1 MRRLGVFT
9 ITFKQISHIV
19 LVFHLLNLNKYR
31 LAKYHED
38 SHLNTSYASYIS
50 EDLRLCRKGCAIS
63 TDSDRLKNGAAG
75 GNSCSV
81 CLTLTWYLNAFFHL
95 KNKNSKLQNIK
106 TFSKQQDAIIIQLH
120 IYLLRYEYNVHGY
133 CSHVFI
139 VAFEEI
145 LPINIF

>member
-50 EDLRLCRKGCAIS
+50 EDLRLCRKGCTIS

-95 KNKNSKLQNIK
+95 KNKNSKLQIIK
-106 TFSKQQDAIIIQLH
+106 TFSKQQDAIKKHYMLKVLFNCTY
-120 IYLLRYEYNVHGY
+120 IY
-133 CSHVFI
+133 
-139 VAFEEI
+139 
-145 LPINIF
+145 